1 MTFHLN
7 KTMTLKNKKNEKTYI
22 VTKFINFLQ
31 DNHDS
36 KLPVGSEGLP
46 TGQTVLQPDT
56 FKLLSKLFFIKQ
68 VLPRDLN
75 GYFIDILGQIF

>member
-1 MTFHLN
+1 MTCHLN

-36 KLPVGSEGLP
+36 KLPVGSQGLP

-56 FKLLSKLFFIKQ
+56 FKLLSKLFFH
-68 VLPRDLN
+68 
-75 GYFIDILGQIF
+75 

>member
-1 MTFHLN
+1 MTCHLN
-7 KTMTLKNKKNEKTYI
+7 KTMTLKNKKNEKIYI
-22 VTKFINFLQ
+22 VTEFINFLQ

-56 FKLLSKLFFIKQ
+56 FKLLSKLFFH
-68 VLPRDLN
+68 
-75 GYFIDILGQIF
+75 